1 MRHAEFAA
9 AGVRV
14 AGGPSDCSAPT
25 DGDEPDVFIDDD
37 DDLIEPRAMSLLVE
51 DFHH

>member
-9 AGVRV
+9 AGVHV

-25 DGDEPDVFIDDD
+25 DGDEPDVFIDDN